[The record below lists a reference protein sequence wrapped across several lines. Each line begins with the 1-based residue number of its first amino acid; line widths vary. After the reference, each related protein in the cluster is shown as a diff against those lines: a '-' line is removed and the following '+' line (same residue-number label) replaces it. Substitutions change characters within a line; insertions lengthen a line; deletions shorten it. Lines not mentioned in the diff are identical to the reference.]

1 MIGRPVFVFFKSAG
15 LLLGGDDHAAAAA
28 ARLQPHGKLLLV
40 ILFFIIPVPHPNAS
54 QQVSLR
60 FFIQTTI
67 FERSSKMLAYIIR
80 RIDF

>member
-15 LLLGGDDHAAAAA
+15 LLLGGDDPAAAAA

-60 FFIQTTI
+60 FL
-67 FERSSKMLAYIIR
+67 SKQLFLKDPARCWLIL
-80 RIDF
+80 